1 MSNLKKTNRK
11 GTPMKPRSSFL
22 RQLAILVAFV
32 AGSSATAAQ
41 ELVRIG
47 INGVISD
54 APFFIAAEK
63 GYFAEQGI
71 KPDFVPFDAGP
82 KMIAPLG
89 AGQLDVAGG
98 AASAGLFNAAARGI
112 AIKIVADWGSR
123 VPDYDYMP
131 ILISNQF
138 HTPDKAGRNRTFHCA

>member
-1 MSNLKKTNRK
+1 
-11 GTPMKPRSSFL
+11 MKRSSSLL
-22 RQLAILVAFV
+22 RQIIILVATV
-32 AGSSATAAQ
+32 ATPSIATAE

-54 APFFIAAEK
+54 APFFIATEK

-112 AIKIVADWGSR
+112 ISR
-123 VPDYDYMP
+123 
-131 ILISNQF
+131 LL
-138 HTPDKAGRNRTFHCA
+138 RTEARAFRATTTCRS